1 MPFMTVPL
9 EGVHGLADEVP
20 ENNGNLGDINSKCK
34 EIADI
39 IGKDV
44 DLKKAAD
51 TGPLALHTALAG
63 LRTCSLQELCALL
76 PELPDSDGS
85 KASLVDNVFQYI
97 VGRSVEQILQDAAGV
112 KAAYAAALR
121 AAEANAVL
129 TVRKPRGRHAHT
141 ATASKETPPVATPQV
156 AKCKPLGR
164 HAHTAT
170 ASKETPPVAT
180 PQVANVS
187 HGADVHPSRA
197 TQQHG
202 TRGAGTRHVKDKGYD
217 ISKTVFSRLVLE
229 MQRDL
234 LGDSNIKWSCDAKDC
249 LLLAGEHFLVHAFE
263 RMCAI
268 AEHSKSWV
276 SGAYR
281 KRQTLL
287 LRDVEL
293 WKKLFLEHAVNPK
306 YLEERAQDRMR
317 AEKREKRQ
325 KAKQQLEDAK
335 SAKPSLKRLRLIQT
349 V

>member
-1 MPFMTVPL
+1 MPFVPVPL

-85 KASLVDNVFQYI
+85 KASLVNNVFQYI

-129 TVRKPRGRHAHT
+129 TVRKPR
-141 ATASKETPPVATPQV
+141 
-156 AKCKPLGR
+156 GR

-229 MQRDL
+229 MQHDL

-317 AEKREKRQ
+317 AEKREKCQ

>member
-1 MPFMTVPL
+1 MSVPL

-39 IGKDV
+39 IGKMLDGYCQHYPGCYL

-51 TGPLALHTALAG
+51 TGPLALHTALAE
-63 LRTCSLQELCALL
+63 LPTCSLQELYALL
-76 PELPDSDGS
+76 PESLLPDSDGS
-85 KASLVDNVFQYI
+85 KASLVGNVFQYI
-97 VGRSVEQILQDAAGV
+97 VGRSVEQVLQADAGV
-112 KAAYAAALR
+112 KAAHAAALT
-121 AAEANAVL
+121 AASAKAVL
-129 TVRKPRGRHAHT
+129 TVRKPR
-141 ATASKETPPVATPQV
+141 
-156 AKCKPLGR
+156 GR

-202 TRGAGTRHVKDKGYD
+202 TRGAGTRRVKEKHYD

-229 MQRDL
+229 MQQDL

-268 AEHSKSWV
+268 LEH
-276 SGAYR
+276 G

-287 LRDVEL
+287 KRDMEL

-325 KAKQQLEDAK
+325 KAKQQLEDAN
-335 SAKPSLKRLRLIQT
+335 SAEPSLKRLCLTQ
-349 V
+349 